1 MEENNFNFEKLTRPE
16 LLALWY
22 ETGKEI
28 GKTDPFTETEK
39 WGQLN
44 QQFDAIVEAY
54 YNKYYDGVVRLED
67 EE

>member
-22 ETGKEI
+22 ETNKEL
-28 GKTDPFTETEK
+28 GKTNPFTETEK
-39 WGQLN
+39 WVELN
-44 QQFDAIVEAY
+44 QKFDAIVKTY
-54 YNKYYDGVVRLED
+54 YENYDGIVRLED